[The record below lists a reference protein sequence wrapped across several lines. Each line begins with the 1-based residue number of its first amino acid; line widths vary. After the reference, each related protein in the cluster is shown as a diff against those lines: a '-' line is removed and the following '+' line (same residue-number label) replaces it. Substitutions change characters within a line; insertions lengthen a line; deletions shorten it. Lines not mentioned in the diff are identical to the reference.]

1 MKRRTDFKSICVA
14 TIIGVFSGYYIFNP
28 IVDKMKDNVNNVNEK
43 NGKPYVRSVR
53 RKDRLPPLGNSSEI
67 PLAEENAHC
76 GGKKWRE
83 DGPEKYAHE
92 PGKEKIQINAYEMSF
107 PLAPNNI
114 GTEEWK
120 HHSSHD
126 REFPQVC
133 PQGDATTLRRGNK
146 KLRKFKIVAHGRGT
160 PLHRDAQNGDAV
172 EGGIRTDYLA
182 DTFSEGHQ
190 NGEEICPDSGEAG
203 KGANPFV
210 STQEGVTH
218 RDGNKDAGES
228 TNSFAQGTNKEST
241 SYEFLKTLYG
251 LIGEKKDISEETA
264 NDLIEQMNE
273 IIKMEKDLKIL
284 FLLLHTMSK
293 LVCIHELVA
302 KLSSEIVKVKDS
314 ELLSIILRIV
324 VNCHYKD
331 GALLLTLMTKL
342 KEHIKLGTCTTL
354 AISNSFYSFAHLY
367 RENLIHLEDIP
378 IGEIIQ
384 IIGNYSSSFSHA
396 ELFEVIEASP
406 HFAIRKEKSQN
417 GRVNQADKASQHVHT
432 KLTKLLHKVG
442 NYLVGENIAKSTPFK
457 QIRMILYSYAKNK
470 TYHEKLL
477 LHLYPP
483 TLKRIKGY
491 NEDLRVA
498 HQCSSDY
505 NRGESGSR
513 AACAG
518 SEEESKETP
527 QLISEAS
534 QNLTDVLYAYS
545 KFSMYID
552 ELYNEIL
559 LLLQHVYRHMGCSEL
574 SQCLISLTKVHC
586 NVRILLSK
594 IHMERFNVQVKS
606 YRNFFVNCTPIDL
619 MNYLLSYSKNLY
631 FERDVYDII
640 GDLLLRERKINSL
653 EGSDLINIVHAYS
666 KIYYL
671 NGKVFSAV
679 DNILCARLDNNANYL
694 SPEEAIKYLNS
705 CAKLS
710 YKNDKMIS
718 RIVEIIHRSN
728 FVNIEI
734 FELFKM
740 LKSVKRLHVP
750 FDRLETHIRM
760 LVPNVTFDFGTYS
773 NHYYRAPKD
782 LHVRRKKWVW

>member
-1 MKRRTDFKSICVA
+1 M
-14 TIIGVFSGYYIFNP
+14 
-28 IVDKMKDNVNNVNEK
+28 
-43 NGKPYVRSVR
+43 
-53 RKDRLPPLGNSSEI
+53 
-67 PLAEENAHC
+67 
-76 GGKKWRE
+76 W
-83 DGPEKYAHE
+83 AHE
-92 PGKEKIQINAYEMSF
+92 PGKEKIQINAYETSIR
-107 PLAPNNI
+107 LARDEIRTKELKDHP
-114 GTEEWK
+114 
-120 HHSSHD
+120 SHD
-126 REFPQVC
+126 GEFPQVC
-133 PQGDATTLRRGNK
+133 PQSDATTLGRGNK
-146 KLRKFKIVAHGRGT
+146 KLRKFKIAAHGKGGSH
-160 PLHRDAQNGDAV
+160 LYRDAQNGNVV
-172 EGGIRTDYLA
+172 EGGIRTDYIGGN
-182 DTFSEGHQ
+182 FSEGHH
-190 NGEEICPDSGEAG
+190 NGEEICPDRGEAS
-203 KGANPFV
+203 KGDNSFM
-210 STQEGVTH
+210 SNQEGVTQ
-218 RDGNKDAGES
+218 RDGSKDGGGS
-228 TNSFAQGTNKEST
+228 TNSFVQRTTKESA
-241 SYEFLKTLYG
+241 SSQFLKTLYG
-251 LIGEKKDISEETA
+251 LIGEKRDISEETA

-273 IIKMEKDLKIL
+273 IIKMEKNLKMV

-293 LVCIHELVA
+293 LVCIHELVG

-314 ELLSIILRIV
+314 ELLSIILRIM

-331 GALLLTLMTKL
+331 GTLLHILVTKL

-354 AISNSFYSFAHLY
+354 AISNSFYSFAYLY
-367 RENLIHLEDIP
+367 RKNLIHLEDIP
-378 IGEIIQ
+378 MGEIIQ
-384 IIGNYSSSFSHA
+384 IV
-396 ELFEVIEASP
+396 ELFEIIEASP
-406 HFAIRKEKSQN
+406 HFSFSKEKSGN
-417 GRVNQADKASQHVHT
+417 GKVNQNQTDKAYQQHVN
-432 KLTKLLHKVG
+432 KNLTKLLHKVG
-442 NYLVGENIAKSTPFK
+442 NYLVGENVAKTAPFK
-457 QIRMILYSYAKNK
+457 QIKTILYSYAKVK

-483 TLKRIKGY
+483 ILKRIKGY
-491 NEDLRVA
+491 NEDLRRG
-498 HQCSSDY
+498 HELGNYS
-505 NRGESGSR
+505 RGEGVSPE
-513 AACAG
+513 ACAE
-518 SEEESKETP
+518 SAEEQKETP

-534 QNLTDVLYAYS
+534 QNVTDVLYSYS

-559 LLLQHVYRHMGCSEL
+559 LLLQHVYKHMGCSEL

-594 IHMERFNVQVKS
+594 VHMERFNVQVKF
-606 YRNFFVNCTPIDL
+606 YRNFFANCTPIDL

-631 FERDVYDII
+631 FEREVYDII
-640 GDLLLRERKINSL
+640 GDFFLRERKINSL
-653 EGSDLINIVHAYS
+653 EGNDLINIIHAYS

-679 DNILCARLDNNANYL
+679 DNILCARLDNNSNYL

-710 YKNDKMIS
+710 YKNEKMIS

-734 FELFKM
+734 FELFKL